1 VAERFW
7 AWARLGKAGVKAQS
21 ELVTDSLATTTVHQS
36 PDRCDDTCG
45 VLFVL
50 WWFVSCFGGR
60 MSYVFV
66 CNGHGSIWVF
76 VLICF
81 VSFRLWVMGLGNWE
95 DEIAVSSDEDDE

>member
-1 VAERFW
+1 
-7 AWARLGKAGVKAQS
+7 
-21 ELVTDSLATTTVHQS
+21 
-36 PDRCDDTCG
+36 
-45 VLFVL
+45 
-50 WWFVSCFGGR
+50 